1 MTADA
6 HGGQPRHLPPF
17 RTLADVEALERDPID
32 DHLTGRTMTAVL
44 AHAARTHGARIAAS
58 YLADPA
64 NPDVVAEE
72 IGFAA
77 FFARAMQAA
86 AVFRSLGLTRRD
98 VVACLLPAL
107 PQTVEIGWGAAHAGI
122 TMPVNPFL
130 EPAIIGAM
138 LGRAGACILC
148 IEGPSGRDG
157 TWEKLPAILAAA
169 PGIRHV
175 LVVGEPAAPD
185 DVLHYETLR
194 DAADPAD
201 AGPDPMPGDIAACF
215 HTGGTTGL
223 PKIAP
228 LTHYNLACM
237 SLIAGFGAGLRSGD
251 RLTNGMPLFHVG
263 ALVMGALA
271 PFAHGCEV
279 VQLGR
284 RGYRDPAVM
293 AGLWDIFGRARPDI
307 AIGPPTVVAAA
318 TQSFAGTA
326 GKTGLRAWISSASSL
341 PAEVHR
347 RFTDRTG
354 VPIKE
359 AWGLTEATLV
369 LTYMPPD
376 GESRPGS
383 VGLRLPWCELQVA
396 RVADGRV
403 VEFLP
408 HGTAGSIIARSP
420 SVFPGYLDP
429 AANRGVLLD
438 GGWLDTGDIGVM
450 DADGFLTITGR
461 AKDVIIRGGHNID
474 PALIEEPLNAH
485 PDVALGAA
493 VGLPD
498 ARLGEVPV
506 AFVML
511 KRGSSRDGAEILAE
525 IAPTIAERAAI
536 PRWIEVLPA
545 LPMTAVGKVHKP
557 GLRREAC
564 RRAAAACLGLDPD
577 RIGAEDLPGGRIAV
591 ILPFAAGSTAFD
603 QAAAT
608 LSGLGLDARPSP
620 APAPEEPRP

>member
-6 HGGQPRHLPPF
+6 HGGRPRHLPPF
-17 RTLADVEALERDPID
+17 RSLADVEALERDPID
-32 DHLTGRTMTAVL
+32 SHLTGRTMTGVL
-44 AHAARTHGARIAAS
+44 AHAARTHGDRIAAC

-64 NPDVVAEE
+64 DPEGMAEE

-77 FFARAMQAA
+77 FFRRAMQAA
-86 AVFRSLGLTRRD
+86 VLFRSLGLTRTEA
-98 VVACLLPAL
+98 VGCLLPAL
-107 PQTVEIGWGAAHAGI
+107 PQTVEIGWGAAHAGRI
-122 TMPVNPFL
+122 MPVNPFL

-138 LGRAGACILC
+138 LGRAGAAILC

-169 PGIRHV
+169 PAIRHV

-185 DVLHYETLR
+185 GVLHYETLR
-194 DAADPAD
+194 AAADPAE
-201 AGPDPMPGDIAACF
+201 AGPEPAPGDIAACF

-237 SLIAGFGAGLRSGD
+237 SLIAGYGAGLRAGD
-251 RLTNGMPLFHVG
+251 TLTNGMPLFHVG

-271 PFAHGCEV
+271 PFAHGCRV

-284 RGYRDPAVM
+284 RGYRDPSVM
-293 AGLWDIFGRARPDI
+293 AGLWDIFGRVRPDI

-318 TQSFAGTA
+318 TQSFAAPPGD
-326 GKTGLRAWISSASSL
+326 TGLRAWISSASSL

-383 VGLRLPWCELQVA
+383 VGLRLPWCEVRVA

-403 VEFLP
+403 VELLP
-408 HGTAGSIIARSP
+408 AGTAGAIIARSP

-429 AANRGVLLD
+429 AANRGVLLED
-438 GGWLDTGDIGVM
+438 GWLDTGDMGVM

-506 AFVML
+506 AFVTL
-511 KRGSSRDGAEILAE
+511 KRGSSRSGADILAE
-525 IAPTIAERAAI
+525 LAPTIAERAAI

-591 ILPFAAGSTAFD
+591 ILPFAAGSAAFD

-608 LSGLGLDARPSP
+608 LAGLGLDARPSP